1 MFDKLKDNKKIPR
14 WRRQLSGSST
24 RKAPPISL
32 AGMESKPNG

>member
-14 WRRQLSGSST
+14 WRRQLSGST